1 MDRIDPRL
9 VKPLVVAIVIG
20 AILLSC
26 FKIISYG
33 YLPVDDA
40 LRHAAKVVS
49 GKDWHEIVVLR
60 PGHHHRSP

>member
-1 MDRIDPRL
+1 MDGRL
-9 VKPLVVAIVIG
+9 IRPVVVAIVIC
-20 AILLSC
+20 ALLLTC

-49 GKDWHEIVVLR
+49 GSVGRKSLFFVRTW
-60 PGHHHRSP
+60 